1 MRARPLLCPVR
12 MSLLSRPIRQVA
24 DIVGRV
30 FSRVAAVIIGFILTV
45 VGLGLTATIVMLPIG
60 VVLGLLGVAIF
71 VGGIL
76 APDDQT
82 ERHRDQR

>member
-1 MRARPLLCPVR
+1 
-12 MSLLSRPIRQVA
+12 MSILSRSIRQVA

-30 FSRVAAVIIGFILTV
+30 FSRVAAVIIGFILMV

-71 VGGIL
+71 VGGIF
-76 APDDQT
+76 AHDDQT
-82 ERHRDQR
+82 ERLRDQR